1 MRVGALERERAA
13 SHQGWLSLFGRLLGD
28 GWLERRAGR
37 LQLALLRAQDA
48 DEVGGLRSEVERF
61 LRSVNR
67 TPLIKRR
74 LRGIG
79 ALSDEVEPL
88 GPVARAEGFT
98 SDARAAEEV
107 YQSLGFEPVVRDEDD
122 ALSRLRVRLAEV
134 SQSLG
139 LVDCVG
145 SISASEGR
153 LDGEPS
159 GEGVAIVETPR
170 GTARLRVTLE
180 ERAVSAVEL
189 DSPSTRHLGLIGGM
203 VEQRE
208 LADALVGVA
217 SLDLS
222 PWEVVR

>member
-1 MRVGALERERAA
+1 MGALERERAA

-88 GPVARAEGFT
+88 GPVARAKGFT

-153 LDGEPS
+153 LD